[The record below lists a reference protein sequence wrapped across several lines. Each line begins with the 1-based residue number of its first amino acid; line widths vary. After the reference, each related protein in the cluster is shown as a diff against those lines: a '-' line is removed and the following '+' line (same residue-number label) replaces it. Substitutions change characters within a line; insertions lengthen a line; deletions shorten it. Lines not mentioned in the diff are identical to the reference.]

1 MLNLIYGRA
10 GSGKTKYIN
19 DKICSSV
26 KENNKEIILIVPEQ
40 TSFSSERKMLELL
53 GPVDCNRVEVVMSFT
68 HVAQSVFK
76 LHGSNNLPTLDKS
89 GKSVLMSMALEVLS
103 DKLEIYSNKTQ
114 HSSIISDMINL
125 TTKFRQSAIND
136 EMIQDAQNKI
146 EDELLKKKLSE
157 INLIMMT
164 YNTLLEGKYYDPD
177 DKLTLLSKALDEFE
191 FFRNKTVFVDGFSGF
206 TMQEYK
212 IIEKIIVQCD
222 EAYFSIC
229 TDDIFENED
238 SFGVFAPS
246 NKTARKLINIAKKNN
261 VQIKSPV
268 ELVSEKY
275 KSDEIETIEKNLF
288 SKNKIKLSKSENVKV
303 LSAENKIE
311 ECDYIACEIKRYLK
325 KGYRCRD
332 IAVVSRNGDAYDTLM
347 KKALEK
353 CEIPVFNDKRTPIQ
367 QQPLCVFVKCALEIA
382 VKGINNDSI
391 FRLLKT
397 GVTDITVDEISE
409 IENYVLM
416 WDIGASGWKKPFVE
430 SPYGF
435 GSLATDDVEIK
446 LEKLNETR
454 KRVIDPLIKFLKK
467 IKADVDAKGACEII
481 FNLLQDVNAPENLK
495 KIAVEFNKTGEKEL
509 AVLQERVWDCVMS
522 VLNDIA
528 NLSTD
533 SKKSISQIETLVNIA
548 FSLQDLGNLPQG
560 LDEIVVGDVMR
571 TIMNEPKIVFVLGVN
586 DRVFPKD
593 INESGTFSYREK
605 NILNRVG
612 IELDDTPEEEYTQE
626 KFLCYKTFSSPVEKL
641 YVSFC
646 RKDIAGNEIKPS
658 EFVDELVS
666 LFDDIEIISLSEEN
680 PQQFIE
686 SDKTAL
692 RIMSEKFNDND
703 SISESLKSVFEE
715 KEEYKNTLKM
725 LENMSKQKNI
735 RIESEETAR
744 KLFGKN
750 MYESPSKV
758 ETYHKCPFQYFCR
771 YAIKAKKLEKSE
783 IDARQRGS
791 VIHYALENL
800 IKIYTI
806 KGLCEM
812 EDSKLRDTI
821 HNILFVYAEESLG
834 GLKNKTQRFVKLY
847 YSFERAVYTLIK
859 RLVEEFRLSKFEPV
873 DFELKIDKDGEIK
886 PIEIP
891 LSSGGV
897 ISLRGSIDRVDS
909 FEMDGKNYI
918 RVVDYKTGTKEFKL
932 SDVFYGLNMQMIIY
946 LFSIWANGE
955 KKYGDVVPA
964 GVLYMPSGEKYIN
977 ANRNID
983 ESDLKNENKKNIKLK
998 GFVLS
1003 DSVIIESMEE
1013 GEKKIFIPASLDKE
1027 NKPSGNVLT
1036 IGQIGVLKEKVDSIL
1051 KDMGEELLK
1060 GNINAYPVK
1069 GKDYEHIC
1077 EYCDYK
1083 DVCNIEEYDKR
1094 KEIKDKDFSEIK
1106 STMLVKDGEENG

>member
-19 DKICSSV
+19 DKICSSI
-26 KENNKEIILIVPEQ
+26 KQNNKQIILVVPEQ
-40 TSFSSERKMLELL
+40 ISFASERKMLELL

-68 HVAQSVFK
+68 HIAQSVFK
-76 LHGSNNLPTLDKS
+76 LYGSNNLPTLDKS
-89 GKSVLMSMALEVLS
+89 GKSIVMSMALEAVA
-103 DKLEIYSNKTQ
+103 DKLEIYSNKIQ
-114 HSSIISDMINL
+114 HSSIINDMITL

-136 EMIQDAQNKI
+136 EMIQEAQNKI

-164 YNTLLEGKYYDPD
+164 YNALLEGKYYDPD
-177 DKLTLLSKALDEFE
+177 DKLTLLSKSLEEFE
-191 FFRNKTVFVDGFSGF
+191 FFKNKTVFVDGFSGF
-206 TMQEYK
+206 TQQEYK
-212 IIEKIIVQCD
+212 IIEKMITQCD
-222 EAYFSIC
+222 EVYFSIC
-229 TDDIFENED
+229 TDDIFGNED

-246 NKTARKLINIAKKNN
+246 QKTARKLINIAKKNN
-261 VQIKSPV
+261 VRVNTPV
-268 ELVSEKY
+268 EMVSDKY
-275 KSDEIETIEKNLF
+275 KSDEIEAIEKNMF
-288 SKNKIKLSKSENVKV
+288 SKNKDVLSKCENIKI
-303 LSAENKIE
+303 LSAENRIE

-332 IAVVSRNGDAYDTLM
+332 IAVVSRNSDAYDGLM

-353 CEIPVFNDKRTPIQ
+353 CDIPVFNDKRTPIQ

-382 VKGINNDSI
+382 VNGINNDSI
-391 FRLLKT
+391 FRMLKT
-397 GVTDITVDEISE
+397 GITEISIEEISE
-409 IENYVLM
+409 IENYALM
-416 WDIGASGWKKPFVE
+416 WDIRASDWRKPFVE

-435 GSLATDDVEIK
+435 GGLVIDDADVK

-454 KRVIDPLIKFLKK
+454 KQIIEPLDRFLKK
-467 IKADVDAKGACEII
+467 IKSAVDAKTACESIYN
-481 FNLLQDVNAPENLK
+481 FLKDVNAPENLK
-495 KIAVEFNKTGEKEL
+495 KIAVEFNKTGEKEI

-522 VLNDIA
+522 VLNDVA
-528 NLSTD
+528 NLTGD
-533 SKKSISQIETLVNIA
+533 SKKSAAEIETLINIA

-586 DRVFPKD
+586 DGVFPKNT
-593 INESGTFSYREK
+593 NESGTFSYREK
-605 NILNRVG
+605 NILNSVG
-612 IELDDTPEEEYTQE
+612 IEFDDTPEEEYTQE
-626 KFLCYKTFSSPVEKL
+626 KFLCYKTFSCPVEKL

-646 RKDIAGNEIKPS
+646 RSDIAGNEMQPS
-658 EFVDELVS
+658 EFVNELMTLYDNVEIVFLS
-666 LFDDIEIISLSEEN
+666 AEDSEQFVESEKTAFRIIS
-680 PQQFIE
+680 
-686 SDKTAL
+686 
-692 RIMSEKFNDND
+692 EKWNDND
-703 SISESLKSVFEE
+703 SFSESLKCVFENR
-715 KEEYKNTLKM
+715 EEYKNSLKL
-725 LENMSKQKNI
+725 LENMSKEKNI
-735 RIESEETAR
+735 RIESEDIAR

-800 IKIYTI
+800 IKIYNI
-806 KGLCEM
+806 KALCEM
-812 EDSKLRDTI
+812 KDEKLREAI
-821 HNILFVYAEESLG
+821 HNILLAYADENLG
-834 GLKNKTQRFVKLY
+834 GLNNKTQRFIKLY
-847 YSFERAVYTLIK
+847 SSFERAVFTLIK
-859 RLVEEFRLSKFEPV
+859 RLTEEFSLSKFEPV
-873 DFELKIDKDGEIK
+873 DFELKIDKDGEIR

-891 LSSGGV
+891 ISTGGV

-909 FEMDGKNYI
+909 FVMDGKNYI
-918 RVVDYKTGTKEFKL
+918 RVVDYKTGSKEFKL

-955 KKYGDVVPA
+955 SKYGDVVPA

-983 ESDLKNENKKNIKLK
+983 SENLKNENNKNNKLK

-1013 GEKKIFIPASLDKE
+1013 GKKKIFIPASLDKE
-1027 NKPSGNVLT
+1027 NKPTGNVLT
-1036 IGQIGVLKEKVDSIL
+1036 IGQIGVLKEKIDSIL
-1051 KDMGEELLK
+1051 KEMAEELLK

-1069 GKDYEHIC
+1069 GKDYEHTC

-1094 KEIKDKDFSEIK
+1094 KEIKDRDFTEI
-1106 STMLVKDGEENG
+1106 STTMLCKDGEKNG